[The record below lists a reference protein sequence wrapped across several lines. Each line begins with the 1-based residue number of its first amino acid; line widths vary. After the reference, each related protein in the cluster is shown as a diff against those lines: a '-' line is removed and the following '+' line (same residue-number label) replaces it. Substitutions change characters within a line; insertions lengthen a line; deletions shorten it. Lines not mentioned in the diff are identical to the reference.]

1 MNGVEIGVARSG
13 PAWSVKHNGG
23 FLGHVPTRSEALA
36 IAHMLAGWRAAS
48 GRPTEIRIEDG
59 AQGDGPPASRAG
71 PITHRSFGDVRLS

>member
-1 MNGVEIGVARSG
+1 MNGVQIGVVRSG

-36 IAHMLAGWRAAS
+36 IAHMLADWRAAC

-59 AQGDGPPASRAG
+59 AQGDEPPGSRAG
-71 PITHRSFGDVRLS
+71 LIAH